1 MGGTYGGGSLL
12 SSLLGRLSHLRAKL
26 EFVVD
31 GVFVTDV
38 SA

>member
-12 SSLLGRLSHLRAKL
+12 SSLLGRVSHLRASL
-26 EFVVD
+26 VD
-31 GVFVTDV
+31 DVFVADV